1 MTKPKKTGNCKRKKT
16 FAKKVVFWGPGLA
29 GHSLKNQEKY
39 KGFGLLAELG
49 QQSKS
54 SAELSSAQLGRAE
67 PSLSSAQLELKLEVE
82 PGLG

>member
-1 MTKPKKTGNCKRKKT
+1 M
-16 FAKKVVFWGPGLA
+16 FFLGPGLA

-39 KGFGLLAELG
+39 KGFGLLAELGQARPSSAELG

-67 PSLSSAQLELKLEVE
+67 PSLSSAQLELKLELE